1 MNPHWTVS
9 RDSFEIKEMP
19 FYWRLSESTAPFEKI
34 ASRMPI
40 RLVIDEEN
48 DYLKFLPT
56 HSEWDNLSK
65 AYLQNA
71 NIGFVNPDSGQLNTY
86 GWSVHRFFLDSIEKY
101 QPKTIFEIG
110 CGAGYTIRFLKEN
123 GWQAVGIDPS
133 EYSKKWSEKLHF
145 PLINTFFSPELF
157 KTPADFIYCNDVFE
171 HIPQVDQFSKSV
183 FSCLVDGGVF
193 CFATTNST
201 ECVALGDI
209 SMLEHQHVNMFTRGS
224 IHRILLKAGFEE
236 IIINGGS
243 YGNTFHVVARK
254 IKSSQPDLKST
265 QPDSV
270 CPGFFDRLKN
280 KLDAFSELHQEC
292 KCLHC
297 YVPLRS
303 IPYLAAVGD
312 FGETRIYDSNPQW
325 RDRYIDGYSQP
336 IRGLEDIKYRKGDV
350 FFIGSLTFYN
360 EIKKNLMQKG
370 FPQES
375 IVSFR
380 QTQ

>member
-1 MNPHWTVS
+1 
-9 RDSFEIKEMP
+9 MP
-19 FYWRLSESTAPFEKI
+19 FYWRLSESTAPFENI
-34 ASRMPI
+34 ASQMPI
-40 RLVIDEEN
+40 RLVIDEEL

-56 HSEWDNLSK
+56 DSEWDNLSK

-71 NIGFVNPDSGQLNTY
+71 NIGFVNPESGQLNTY
-86 GWSVHRFFLDSIEKY
+86 GLSVHRFFLESIEKY

-145 PLINTFFSPELF
+145 PLINTFFSSDLF

-171 HIPQVDQFSKSV
+171 HIPQVDLFSKSV
-183 FSCLVDGGVF
+183 FSCLADGGIF

-201 ECVALGDI
+201 ECIELGDI
-209 SMLEHQHVNMFTRGS
+209 SMLEHQHVNMFTRSS
-224 IHRILLKAGFEE
+224 IYRILRKAGFEE
-236 IIINGGS
+236 IIVEGGS

-254 IKSSQPDLKST
+254 IKSNQSDSRST
-265 QPDSV
+265 QPEPV
-270 CPGFFDRLKN
+270 CPGFFDRLKD

-292 KCLHC
+292 KSLHC

-303 IPYLAAVGD
+303 IPYLATVGD
-312 FGETRIYDSNPQW
+312 FGKTPIYDSNPKW
-325 RDRYIDGYSQP
+325 RNRYIDGYSQP
-336 IRGLEDIKYRKGDV
+336 IRGLEDIHYQMGAF
-350 FFIGSLTFYN
+350 FFIGSLTFYK
-360 EIKKNLMQKG
+360 EIKKTLMGKG
-370 FPQES
+370 FPEES

-380 QTQ
+380 QTP